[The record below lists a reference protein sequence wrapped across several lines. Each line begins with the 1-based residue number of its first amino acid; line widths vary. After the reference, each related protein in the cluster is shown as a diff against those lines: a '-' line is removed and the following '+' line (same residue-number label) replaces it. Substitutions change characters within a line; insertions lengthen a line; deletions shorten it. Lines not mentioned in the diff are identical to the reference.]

1 MKTKKI
7 YNPPITEMVEVEFE
21 GGFMGASIHR
31 QKVEADYSS
40 VNSYNQTIT
49 DTYDFTTGSGT
60 AWETNDGTN

>member
-21 GGFMGASIHR
+21 GGFMGASMQG
-31 QKVEADYSS
+31 QKVEADDSS